1 MGKVSAYLIII
12 GLVALVP
19 AFVLTIFYF
28 IPQAFT
34 PNASGWLNAW
44 FIDFVLAFAA
54 GLLYVVAFG
63 FIILGLIIM
72 KRDSE

>member
-19 AFVLTIFYF
+19 AFVLTILFF
-28 IPQAFT
+28 IPPAFT
-34 PNASGWLNAW
+34 LNASGWFNAW
-44 FIDFVLAFAA
+44 FIGFVLAFVA

>member
-1 MGKVSAYLIII
+1 MGKISAYLIII
-12 GLVALVP
+12 GLIALVP
-19 AFVLTIFYF
+19 AIVLTIFYF

-34 PNASGWLNAW
+34 PNASGWFNAW
-44 FIDFVLAFAA
+44 FIGFVLAFVT

-63 FIILGLIIM
+63 SIILSLIIM